1 MLMKSENV
9 WDYQFQLSLDLLYYW
24 LVMKILIIQPGR
36 LGDIL
41 ICLPIAK
48 FYKDLG
54 HEIYWPVLSEYSDTF
69 NNIDYVEPI
78 EIFSGIG
85 NCVSEC
91 YKMTGDYDKVI
102 DLSFG
107 FPGSQ
112 VNSYHMNTEYASNF
126 VEAKYKLSSVPYENR
141 WNLSFTRNL
150 EKENSLFKL
159 KVSETPYTLVHD
171 TGSSGRLITF
181 NDPHIVVQPISG
193 YNIFDW
199 YKVANESSEI
209 YCIDSSF
216 CHFIETVKEFKDK
229 KKYFVDVRNN
239 IPWTKTIWKNNW
251 NIIK

>member
-1 MLMKSENV
+1 MLMKFENV

-91 YKMTGDYDKVI
+91 YKMTGEYDKVI

-141 WNLSFTRNL
+141 WNLLFTRNL
-150 EKENSLFKL
+150 EKENLLFKL

-171 TGSSGRLITF
+171 TGSSGKLISF
-181 NDPHIVVQPISG
+181 QDKHIAVEPISG

-199 YKVANESSEI
+199 YKIAMESNSI
-209 YCIDSSF
+209 FCVDSSF
-216 CHFIETVKEFKDK
+216 CNFIEGVSDFKNIK
-229 KKYFVDVRNN
+229 KFYVPAKQTGEWGR
-239 IPWTKTIWKNNW
+239 TTLSNNW
-251 NIIK
+251 KIL

>member
-1 MLMKSENV
+1 
-9 WDYQFQLSLDLLYYW
+9 
-24 LVMKILIIQPGR
+24 MKILIIQPGR

-54 HEIYWPVLSEYSDTF
+54 HEVYWPVLSEYSDTF
-69 NNIDYVEPI
+69 NNIDYVKPI

-91 YKMTGDYDKVI
+91 YKMTGEYDKVI

-112 VNSYHMNTEYASNF
+112 VNGYHMNTEYASNF

-141 WNLSFTRNL
+141 WNLTFTRNL
-150 EKENSLFKL
+150 EKENSLFEL
-159 KVSETPYTLVHD
+159 KVREMPYTLVHD
-171 TGSSGRLITF
+171 TGSCGKLISF
-181 NDPHIVVQPISG
+181 QDKHVRVDPTPG

-199 YKVANESSEI
+199 YKIALKANSI
-209 YCIDSSF
+209 FCVDSSF
-216 CHFIETVKEFKDK
+216 CNFIEGVSDF
-229 KKYFVDVRNN
+229 
-239 IPWTKTIWKNNW
+239 KNNEKFYVPAKQTGDW
-251 NIIK
+251 GRTTLNNNWKIL